1 MGYFWEAIPV
11 WQALSSRETIGYD
24 STHNLG
30 LSSIAGISCHAEM
43 RIESRITGIGQK
55 PNVAGKVLV
64 KWDYNGTVG
73 TYICIDHSNLQDFEV
88 GQYANDNIERE
99 PALIAK
105 GDIPSFETDTY
116 C

>member
-1 MGYFWEAIPV
+1 
-11 WQALSSRETIGYD
+11 
-24 STHNLG
+24 
-30 LSSIAGISCHAEM
+30 M

-73 TYICIDHSNLQDFEV
+73 TYICIDHSNLRTLRW
-88 GQYANDNIERE
+88 ANMPTITE